1 MHHRVSFVIVTVQAT
16 RRLAHPSGGQ
26 RSNRRTLEERVKRN
40 GPGSYT
46 AGRVERQRI
55 RPPSRASGVC
65 SRPDRP
71 EFEIVSR
78 RVAVGRT
85 DDVSGRRRQARV
97 EVKDDAIHGKDTD
110 SKKMEF
116 DQRVSNGGM
125 VDKGEVGFDVKG
137 LRRTTEVE
145 VESFGH

>member
-1 MHHRVSFVIVTVQAT
+1 
-16 RRLAHPSGGQ
+16 
-26 RSNRRTLEERVKRN
+26 
-40 GPGSYT
+40 
-46 AGRVERQRI
+46 
-55 RPPSRASGVC
+55 
-65 SRPDRP
+65 
-71 EFEIVSR
+71 
-78 RVAVGRT
+78 
-85 DDVSGRRRQARV
+85 V